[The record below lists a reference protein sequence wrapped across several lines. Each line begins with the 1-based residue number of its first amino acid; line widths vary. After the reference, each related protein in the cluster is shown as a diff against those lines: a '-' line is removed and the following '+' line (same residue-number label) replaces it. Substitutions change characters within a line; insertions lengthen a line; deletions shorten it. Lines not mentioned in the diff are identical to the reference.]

1 MNRILVTGAAGFIGS
16 HLCEELL
23 KDEGN
28 EVIGLDAYLDY
39 TTPVWVKERHL
50 SSLLTH
56 PRFKHVKDDLL
67 TVNWEQLLPDIDI
80 VYHLA
85 GMPGV
90 RASFGPDFALYAK
103 HNIVATQRLLEACK
117 DSLVKR
123 VIFASTSSVY
133 GERKGKVDEDD
144 LVLPLSPY
152 GVSKLTC
159 EHLCR
164 IYSEQEGIPI
174 VILRFF
180 TVYGPRQRPDMAF
193 HRFIKHMVEGV
204 PIPLYG
210 DGTQSRD
217 FTYVGDCVRAV
228 AAAATAKHL
237 IGETINIGGRERAS
251 INTCIALIEQLLGQ
265 KASIR
270 WMGHPAGEP
279 KSTWADVSKAEK
291 LLGYAP
297 VVDLKDGLAAQIR
310 YVQELYKR

>member
-1 MNRILVTGAAGFIGS
+1 MSRILVTGAAGFIGS

-23 KDEGN
+23 KEEGN
-28 EVIGLDAYLDY
+28 EVIGVDAFLDY
-39 TTPVWVKERHL
+39 TTPVWVKERNL
-50 SSLLTH
+50 KQLLTH
-56 PRFKHVKDDLL
+56 PRFTFMNVNLL
-67 TVNWEQLLPDIDI
+67 KVNWELLLPGIDI

-90 RASFGPDFALYAK
+90 RASFGPDFTLYAEN
-103 HNIVATQRLLEACK
+103 NIVATQRLLEACK
-117 DSLVKR
+117 ESLVRR

-133 GERKGKVDEDD
+133 GEKRGKVDEDANA
-144 LVLPLSPY
+144 LPLSPY

-164 IYSEQEGIPI
+164 IYGEQEGIPI

-193 HRFIKHMVEGV
+193 HRFIKHMLEGE

-228 AAAATAKHL
+228 AAASTAKHL
-237 IGETINIGGRERAS
+237 IGETINIGGKERAS
-251 INTCIALIEQLLGQ
+251 INTCIALLEHLIGR

-270 WMGHPAGEP
+270 WMGHPPGEP

-297 VVDLKDGLAAQIR
+297 VVDLKEGLAEEVR
-310 YVQELYKR
+310 YLKALYQQ